1 MSSTGIL
8 RQRAWRTILIWIS
21 GQFGN
26 LPSTIIRS
34 AVFGVGDVS
43 IRTRIFGAGAD
54 DPLLPSK
61 TPLGAKADALES
73 VAVRRRESRRGNS
86 RNRDRHRLSAEY
98 AVLRRDDKEEVVEL
112 INLSAGGAMV
122 RGELE
127 LTLWDQVRLE
137 LAEDGE
143 LDCAVRWI
151 KGKDIGLEFAA
162 ETRIDCATDERDELL
177 RAVIRKSFPTL
188 DTDPLGVDPELE
200 LQEEGGDHRVAE
212 RHPLI
217 WSGIIYHDY
226 EVEPVRLRNISATG
240 AMVQS
245 AHELPVGATVFL
257 EVASVLKLEATV
269 CWTRGG
275 QSGLAFAE
283 PFDVQNLARA
293 RPEVAV
299 NEGNTCEVFG
309 HHEPYAPA
317 WRRATIDQMAR
328 TLGG

>member
-1 MSSTGIL
+1 L
-8 RQRAWRTILIWIS
+8 
-21 GQFGN
+21 
-26 LPSTIIRS
+26 
-34 AVFGVGDVS
+34 S
-43 IRTRIFGAGAD
+43 IRTRIFGPGAD
-54 DPLLPSK
+54 DPLLPPK
-61 TPLGAKADALES
+61 IRKGAKADALDS
-73 VAVRRRESRRGNS
+73 VAVRRAESRRGNS

-98 AVLRRDDKEEVVEL
+98 AVLRREGKEDVVEL
-112 INLSAGGAMV
+112 VNLSAGGAML
-122 RGELE
+122 RGDLG
-127 LTLWDQVRLE
+127 LSLWDQVRLV
-137 LAEDGE
+137 LGEDGE
-143 LDCAVRWI
+143 MDCAVRWI
-151 KGKDIGLEFAA
+151 KGRDIGLEFAA
-162 ETRIDCATDERDELL
+162 ETRIDCGNDERDDLL

-188 DTDPLGVDPELE
+188 QSDPLGPEPSAE
-200 LQEEGGDHRVAE
+200 IEEESGYHRVAE

-226 EVEPVRLRNISATG
+226 EVEPVRLRNISASG

-269 CWTRGG
+269 RWTRGG
-275 QSGLAFAE
+275 QSGISFAE
-283 PFDVQNLARA
+283 PFDVQTLSRA

-299 NEGNTCEVFG
+299 DEGNTCEVFG